1 MDYALKARELREEAG
16 SLSDQVEELYVTA
29 EAEERDLTEEELNK
43 ADDLVEQ
50 GQRKIKQAENFEKL
64 AEQKSG
70 VAVDD
75 KPGVQKGAKVEN
87 RVADHKL
94 RTVRYFNALATQKES
109 QTEGDSLMRKLNKEI
124 ASMPAEQYA
133 DEHKEAADII
143 NNSSLSAVK
152 KANLITSLEIDTRL
166 HTTSTSDTPKA
177 GYLLPKPF
185 LAELFVIVEQYGVA
199 RREFRTIP
207 MTSKDIDLKNV
218 ATKVVANWIDEGS
231 NITADDF
238 VFAEGS
244 LNVKK
249 LAGLTNWTTEL
260 EEDAAISLLPITQE
274 IFAESIALKEDQA
287 AFLGD
292 GTSTY
297 GSFTGL
303 TNLTNAQTVE
313 GESGETDATFLDEA
327 TIRAM
332 KNSLSQARQMGAKW
346 YGHRTVKDAI
356 EQFEDTEGHRIFQ
369 TNLATNG
376 PNTLLG
382 FPFVEVEAMPAYSS
396 VGADEAF
403 LVLGNCNRALMGQR
417 RGITADISRDAVI
430 QNGSGTIVY
439 NAFQADGALLRITE
453 RVGFKVPSAFESAF
467 AVAKT
472 AAS

>member
-1 MDYALKARELREEAG
+1 MDYALKAKELREEAG
-16 SLSDQVEELYVTA
+16 SLSDQVEELYATA
-29 EAEERDLTEEELNK
+29 EAEERDLTEDELK
-43 ADDLVEQ
+43 KVDELVAKGES
-50 GQRKIKQAENFEKL
+50 KMKQAQNFEKL

-70 VAVDD
+70 VAD
-75 KPGVQKGAKVEN
+75 KPGIQEAAKAEDSVSEWQ
-87 RVADHKL
+87 R
-94 RTVRYFNALATQKES
+94 RTVRFFNALVTQKES
-109 QTEGDSLMRKLNKEI
+109 QTEGDRMLRELQKELK
-124 ASMPAEQYA
+124 AMPSRQFV
-133 DEHKEAADII
+133 DENKEAADII
-143 NNSSLSAVK
+143 KNSNLSEVK
-152 KANLITSLEIDTRL
+152 KSNLMTSLEIRL
-166 HTTSTSDTPKA
+166 HTTSTGDTPKA

-185 LAELFVIVEQYGVA
+185 LAELFVIVESYGVA

-207 MTSKDIDLKNV
+207 MSSKDIDLKNV

-244 LNVKK
+244 LEVKK

-260 EEDAAISLLPITQE
+260 EEDQAIALLPITQE

-292 GTSTY
+292 GSSTY

-303 TNLTNAQTVE
+303 TQLSNAFVVE
-313 GESGETDATFLDEA
+313 GESGETDATFRDEA
-327 TIRAM
+327 AIRAM
-332 KNSLSQARQMGAKW
+332 KNGLSQARQMGAKW
-346 YGHRTVKDAI
+346 YMHRTVKDAI

-382 FPFVEVEAMPAYSS
+382 LPVVEVEAMPAYAD
-396 VGADEAF
+396 VKADEAF
-403 LVLGNCNRALMGQR
+403 LVLGNAQRALMGQR
-417 RGITADISRDAVI
+417 RGITADVSRDAVI
-430 QNGSGTIVY
+430 QNASGTIVY

-453 RVGFKVPSAFESAF
+453 RVGFKVPSAYEDAF
-467 AVAKT
+467 AVLKS